1 MIFRTA
7 GEDFDQI
14 LTMTFTRLYSE
25 YACHW
30 LESNALFFS
39 FPVKD
44 LDLGKLAMGFGL
56 LKLPIMPELKDKTV
70 DFEPVDVDVE
80 QIHYKDKNREKQRKR
95 KLQEQQESGQDI
107 SHQTNAKKTKFQRD
121 SVPWS
126 KNKERKAKRE
136 KRKARREFLKK
147 QRQKQLFDEDE
158 LEDLAREAS
167 LVKKLKSGKISK
179 EEFDSRIGNEEEEN
193 D

>member
-1 MIFRTA
+1 
-7 GEDFDQI
+7 
-14 LTMTFTRLYSE
+14 
-25 YACHW
+25 
-30 LESNALFFS
+30 
-39 FPVKD
+39 
-44 LDLGKLAMGFGL
+44 
-56 LKLPIMPELKDKTV
+56 MPELKDKTV
-70 DFEPVDVDVE
+70 DFEPVDIDVE

-95 KLQEQQESGQDI
+95 KLQEQQEFGQDI

-126 KNKERKAKRE
+126 KNKERKVKRE

-147 QRQKQLFDEDE
+147 QRQKQSFDEDE
-158 LEDLAREAS
+158 LEDLAREAN